1 MKPNLLLFT
10 VLTCLPLCM
19 GVDKPT
25 TEVAQE
31 SCVTAECHAN
41 VKRHAV
47 LHGPVNV
54 NACDACHTL
63 VDVQT
68 HTYEP
73 AREQAETCTFCH
85 VIDIPQGATLHEPLV
100 TRDCTGCHDPH
111 GGFDRNS
118 LKQPTMNDLCASC
131 HQDVIADR
139 SVVHGPVAAGACGMC
154 HEAHAS
160 ANPKLLVETG
170 RDLCIACHTEMD
182 EQLQAVG
189 FVHEPVLEGCLS
201 CHDAHGSNF
210 PMLVR
215 EAPGVLCVSC
225 HEDVQQAVNEA
236 QHQHSAVTQDRGCV
250 NCHTPHGGDLATL
263 MKDKPVDLCM
273 TCHNQPV
280 TAGDGRSVAAVSEI
294 LDPTL
299 VKHGPVAEGSCGGCH
314 NVHGSDFTKLLTEE
328 YPGTFYQP
336 FDVDSYKLCFE
347 CHESQ
352 LVLTPDAKGLT
363 GFRNGDTNMHYLH
376 VNKDPRGRSCR
387 ACHSVHASTLALHLR
402 ETVPYGKWEL
412 PINYKQTDSGGS
424 CTPGCHQH
432 KAYDRDTPVD
442 YSATIKKVTP

>member
-1 MKPNLLLFT
+1 MKRYVSIIT
-10 VLTCLPLCM
+10 VVICTSLCL

-25 TEVAQE
+25 TEIKPE

-41 VKRHAV
+41 VKRHNV

-63 VDVQT
+63 VDAQA
-68 HTYEP
+68 HTYKP

-85 VIDIPQGATLHEPLV
+85 VIEVPEGATMHEPLV

-118 LKQPTMNDLCASC
+118 LKQPSMNELCSSC
-131 HQDVIADR
+131 HQDVTANMQFI
-139 SVVHGPVAAGACGMC
+139 HGPVAAGACGMC

-160 ANPKLLVETG
+160 MNPKLLVETG

-182 EQLQAVG
+182 EQLSTAA
-189 FVHEPVLEGCLS
+189 FVHEPVREDCLG

-210 PMLVR
+210 PMFVR
-215 EAPGVLCVSC
+215 DAPGVLCASC
-225 HEDVQQAVNEA
+225 HEQVQEAVTEA
-236 QHQHSAVTQDRGCV
+236 KFQHSAVTQDRGCV
-250 NCHTPHGGDLATL
+250 NCHTPHGGDLAML

-273 TCHNQPV
+273 TCHNQSV
-280 TAGDGRSVAAVSEI
+280 TANDGRTVAAVTEI
-294 LDPTL
+294 TDPML

-314 NVHGSDFTKLLTEE
+314 NVHGSDFAKLLTEE
-328 YPGTFYQP
+328 YPETFYQP
-336 FDVDSYKLCFE
+336 FDIDSYKLCFE
-347 CHESQ
+347 CHDQQ

-363 GFRNGDTNMHYLH
+363 GFRNGDTNMHYMH

-412 PINYKQTDSGGS
+412 PINYQQTEAGGS
-424 CTPGCHQH
+424 CMPGCHQL
-432 KAYDRDTPVD
+432 KAYDRDNPVD
-442 YSATIKKVTP
+442 YNAQPEKTTP